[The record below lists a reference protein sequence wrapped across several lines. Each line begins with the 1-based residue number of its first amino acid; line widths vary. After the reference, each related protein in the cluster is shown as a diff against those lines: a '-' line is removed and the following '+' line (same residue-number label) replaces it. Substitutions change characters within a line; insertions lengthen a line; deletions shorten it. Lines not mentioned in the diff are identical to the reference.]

1 MEWDELPALFPMFG
15 DSSRWLPLLQS
26 HQALIVEAEPHTRV
40 TSVAHRDA
48 VQRHYAESLE
58 TWRLAVQVAGHEPA
72 IVVDVGSGG
81 GYPGI
86 VFACLAPE
94 TTVHLIEPLQK
105 RARLLDA
112 TAKTLG
118 LANVTVLAARAEDAG
133 RGPLRGVAELVTARA
148 VAPLAELLEYTVPF
162 ATLGGALVLP
172 KGSALE
178 GELAHAHQAMA
189 VLACAHRKT
198 LPMRPAISENVVLAC
213 FEKTGETP
221 STYPRRAGIPGKQPL

>member
-1 MEWDELPALFPMFG
+1 MEWHELPALFPMFG
-15 DSSRWLPLLQS
+15 DSARWLPLLQA
-26 HQALIVEAEPHTRV
+26 HHDLIIEAEPYTRV

-58 TWRLAVQVAGHEPA
+58 TWRLAIEVAGRDPGV
-72 IVVDVGSGG
+72 VVDVGSGG
-81 GYPGI
+81 GYPGM
-86 VFACLAPE
+86 VFACLAPQ
-94 TTVHLIEPLQK
+94 TTVHLVEPLQK
-105 RARLLDA
+105 RARLLEA
-112 TAKTLG
+112 TANALG

-162 ATLGGALVLP
+162 AALGGFLVLP

-189 VLACAHRKT
+189 ILGCMHRQT
-198 LPMRPAISENVVLAC
+198 VPMRAAISENVVLAC

-221 STYPRRAGIPGKQPL
+221 ASYPRRAGVPGKQPL